1 MYAVIETGG
10 KQYRVSPG
18 QTVEVELLAA
28 EPGTSVALDRV
39 LLVSADGNTLVGTPI
54 VPGAKVV
61 GTVARE
67 GRGPKIIVFKY
78 KSKKRYRRTKGHRQ
92 DYTYLTITDI
102 QAEGHSLV
110 SEEER
115 ARLERQAKRVAGR
128 YERRLAAA
136 IDALA
141 FDEAVGNAAGAE
153 EASDEIEQ
161 VDGNASI
168 PAEDLSETPQP
179 KKSRKQSS

>member
-28 EPGTSVALDRV
+28 EPGTSVTLDRV
-39 LLVSADGNTLVGTPI
+39 LLVSADGNTLVGTPT
-54 VPGAKVV
+54 VPGARVV
-61 GTVARE
+61 ATIARE

-110 SEEER
+110 AEEER
-115 ARLERQAKRVAGR
+115 TRLERQALRSAGR
-128 YERRLAAA
+128 YERRLSAA

-141 FDEAVGNAAGAE
+141 RDEALGDVEGAAR
-153 EASDEIEQ
+153 ASDTIEQ
-161 VDGNASI
+161 IDGDVSI
-168 PAEDLSETPQP
+168 PAEDLTPAP
-179 KKSRKQSS
+179 KKSSKKS

>member
-28 EPGTSVALDRV
+28 EPGSSVALDRV
-39 LLVSADGNTLVGTPI
+39 LLVSADGNTLVGTPT

-61 GTVARE
+61 ATVARE

-78 KSKKRYRRTKGHRQ
+78 KSKKRYRRTRGHRQ
-92 DYTYLTITDI
+92 DHTYLTITDI

-110 SEEER
+110 PDEER
-115 ARLERQAKRVAGR
+115 ARLERQARRAAGR

-136 IDALA
+136 IDTLA
-141 FDEAVGNAAGAE
+141 FDEAVGDTTGAA

-161 VDGNASI
+161 IDCDASI
-168 PAEDLSETPQP
+168 PPADLTPTP
-179 KKSRKQSS
+179 KAKRSSKK

>member
-28 EPGTSVALDRV
+28 EPGSSVALDRV
-39 LLVSADGNTLVGTPI
+39 LLVSADGNTLVGTPT

-61 GTVARE
+61 ATVARE
-67 GRGPKIIVFKY
+67 ARGPKIIVFKY
-78 KSKKRYRRTKGHRQ
+78 KSKKRYRRTRGHRQ
-92 DYTYLTITDI
+92 DFTYLTITDI
-102 QAEGHSLV
+102 QAEGRSLV
-110 SEEER
+110 PDEER
-115 ARLERQAKRVAGR
+115 TRLERQARRASGR

-136 IDALA
+136 IDTLA
-141 FDEAVGNAAGAE
+141 RDEAIGDTTGAE

-161 VDGNASI
+161 IDGDVSI
-168 PAEDLSETPQP
+168 PPDDLSEAP
-179 KKSRKQSS
+179 KPKRSRKQS

>member
-39 LLVSADGNTLVGTPI
+39 LLVAADGNTLVGTPT

-61 GTVARE
+61 GTIARQA
-67 GRGPKIIVFKY
+67 RGPKIIVFKY
-78 KSKKRYRRTKGHRQ
+78 KSKKRYRRTRGHRQ
-92 DYTYLTITDI
+92 SYSYLTITDI
-102 QAEGHSLV
+102 QAEGHSLLADD
-110 SEEER
+110 ER
-115 ARLERQAKRVAGR
+115 TRLERQARRAAGR
-128 YERRLAAA
+128 YERRLAGA
-136 IDALA
+136 IDTLA
-141 FDEAVGNAAGAE
+141 YDEAVGDTAGAE
-153 EASDEIEQ
+153 AAADEIEQ

-168 PAEDLSETPQP
+168 PPQNLAPKP
-179 KKSRKQSS
+179 KKSRKQS